1 MACNITAA
9 RGIDC
14 RDAIG
19 GLKAIF
25 FCSSYCSDIL
35 VNATV
40 TADSYTIA
48 TAGFATWDI
57 ATTSV
62 VTVFKYDLVTD
73 LSSFKSGVEADKAT
87 GSVMWNQTLDVVLQK
102 VVAADL
108 FQLGLISK
116 NRAQIFVQDSND
128 NVYLMGIKDG
138 CYLTGGDSIATGAG
152 RSDMNGLTLSFTA
165 KEQAPLYIL
174 PASDG
179 PGSAGT
185 PTVDYPF
192 DGLAD
197 DAADLTITVSA

>member
-19 GLKAIF
+19 GLKAIY

-35 VNATV
+35 AEATV
-40 TADSYTIA
+40 TASSYTI
-48 TAGFATWDI
+48 TDAGFAGWDI
-57 ATTSV
+57 VSGT
-62 VTVFKYDLVTD
+62 VTVLKYDLVTD
-73 LSSFKSGVEADKAT
+73 LSTFKSAVEADKAT

-128 NVYLMGIKDG
+128 NVYLMGISDG
-138 CYLTGGDSIATGAG
+138 CYLTGGDSIATGTS

-174 PASDG
+174 PASAG
-179 PGSAGT
+179 PAT
-185 PTVDYPF
+185 AKYPF

-197 DAADLTITVSA
+197 EADLTITAA

>member
-1 MACNITAA
+1 MPCNITAA
-9 RGIDC
+9 RGISC

-25 FCSSYCSDIL
+25 FCSDYCSNIL
-35 VNATV
+35 AEATV
-40 TADSYTIA
+40 TGSSYTMT

-57 ATTSV
+57 AAASV

-73 LSSFKSGVEADKAT
+73 LSTFKSGVEADKAT
-87 GSVMWNQTLDVVLQK
+87 GSVMWNQTLDVVLHK

-128 NVYLMGIKDG
+128 NVFLMGATDG
-138 CYLTGGDSIATGAG
+138 CYLTGGDSIATGTS

-165 KEQAPLYIL
+165 KEQVPLYIL
-174 PASDG
+174 PA
-179 PGSAGT
+179 
-185 PTVDYPF
+185 PTVGGTDYPF
-192 DGLAD
+192 DGLGDAD
-197 DAADLTITVSA
+197 ADLVVTSAA

>member
-19 GLKAIF
+19 GLKAIY

-35 VNATV
+35 AEATV
-40 TADSYTIA
+40 GTTDYTI
-48 TAGFATWDI
+48 TDAGFADWDI
-57 ATTSV
+57 ASGT

-73 LSSFKSGVEADKAT
+73 LSTFKSAVEADKAT

-128 NVYLMGIKDG
+128 NVYLMGITDG
-138 CYLTGGDSIATGAG
+138 CYLTGGDSIATGTN

-174 PASDG
+174 APSVSASD
-179 PGSAGT
+179 AKF
-185 PTVDYPF
+185 PF

-197 DAADLTITVSA
+197 EADLTITAA

>member
-19 GLKAIF
+19 GLKAIY

-35 VNATV
+35 KNATV
-40 TADSYTIA
+40 TPSSYTIA
-48 TAGFATWDI
+48 TAGFANWDI
-57 ATTSV
+57 ATASV

-87 GSVMWNQTLDVVLQK
+87 GSVMWNQTLDVVLHK

-108 FQLGLISK
+108 FELGLISK

-128 NVYLMGIKDG
+128 NVYLMGITDG
-138 CYLTGGDSIATGAG
+138 CYLTGGDTIATGAG

-165 KEQAPLYIL
+165 KEQSPLYIL

-179 PGSAGT
+179 VAT
-185 PTVDYPF
+185 AKYPF

-197 DAADLTITVSA
+197 ESALTITTA

>member
-35 VNATV
+35 ANATV
-40 TADSYTIA
+40 TASSYTI
-48 TAGFATWDI
+48 TDAGFATWDI
-57 ATTSV
+57 ASASA
-62 VTVFKYDLVTD
+62 VTVVKYDLVTD
-73 LSSFKSGVEADKAT
+73 LSTFKSGIEADKAT
-87 GSVMWNQTLDVVLQK
+87 GSVMWNQTLDVVLHK

-108 FQLGLISK
+108 YQLGQISK

-128 NVYLMGIKDG
+128 NVYLMGISDG
-138 CYLTGGDSIATGAG
+138 CYLTGGDSIATGTN

-174 PASDG
+174 PASAG
-179 PGSAGT
+179 AGT
-185 PTVDYPF
+185 AKYPF
-192 DGLAD
+192 DGVAD
-197 DAADLTITVSA
+197 EAALTITVPA

>member
-19 GLKAIF
+19 GLKAIY

-35 VNATV
+35 AEATV
-40 TADSYTIA
+40 SGTSYTI
-48 TAGFATWDI
+48 TDAGFADWDI
-57 ATTSV
+57 ASGT

-73 LSSFKSGVEADKAT
+73 LSTFKSAVEADKAT
-87 GSVMWNQTLDVVLQK
+87 GSVMWNQTLDVVLHK

-128 NVYLMGIKDG
+128 NVYLMGATDG
-138 CYLTGGDSIATGAG
+138 CYLTGGDSIATGTS
-152 RSDMNGLTLSFTA
+152 RSDMNGLSLSFTA

-174 PASDG
+174 PASA
-179 PGSAGT
+179 GSAT
-185 PTVDYPF
+185 AKYPF

-197 DAADLTITVSA
+197 EADLTITAA

>member
-19 GLKAIF
+19 GLKAIY

-35 VNATV
+35 AEATV
-40 TADSYTIA
+40 TASSYTI
-48 TAGFATWDI
+48 TDAGFAGWDI
-57 ATTSV
+57 VSGT
-62 VTVFKYDLVTD
+62 VTVLKYDLVTD
-73 LSSFKSGVEADKAT
+73 LSTFKSAVEADKAT

-128 NVYLMGIKDG
+128 NVYLMGISDG
-138 CYLTGGDSIATGAG
+138 CYLTGGDSIATGTS

-174 PASDG
+174 PASEG
-179 PGSAGT
+179 PAT
-185 PTVDYPF
+185 AKYPF

-197 DAADLTITVSA
+197 EADLTITAA

>member
-1 MACNITAA
+1 MPPCNITAA
-9 RGIDC
+9 RGISC

-25 FCSSYCSDIL
+25 FCSDYCSNIL
-35 VNATV
+35 AEATV
-40 TADSYTIA
+40 TGSSYTMT

-57 ATTSV
+57 AAASV

-73 LSSFKSGVEADKAT
+73 LSTFKSGVEADKAT
-87 GSVMWNQTLDVVLQK
+87 GSVMWNQTLDVVLHK

-128 NVYLMGIKDG
+128 NVFLMGATDG
-138 CYLTGGDSIATGAG
+138 CYLTGGDSIATGTS

-165 KEQAPLYIL
+165 KEQVPLYIL
-174 PASDG
+174 PA
-179 PGSAGT
+179 
-185 PTVDYPF
+185 PTVGGTDYPF
-192 DGLAD
+192 DGLGDAD
-197 DAADLTITVSA
+197 ADLVVTSAA

>member
-19 GLKAIF
+19 GLKAIY
-25 FCSSYCSDIL
+25 FCSSFCSDIL
-35 VNATV
+35 KEATV
-40 TADSYTIA
+40 TASSYTIT
-48 TAGFATWDI
+48 TAGFANWDI
-57 ATTSV
+57 VDTT

-73 LSSFKSGVEADKAT
+73 LSTFKSAVEADKAT

-108 FQLGLISK
+108 YQLGLISK

-128 NVYLMGIKDG
+128 NVYLMGITDG
-138 CYLTGGDSIATGAG
+138 CYLTGGDSIATGTN

-174 PASDG
+174 PAS
-179 PGSAGT
+179 AGVAT
-185 PTVDYPF
+185 AKYPF

-197 DAADLTITVSA
+197 EADLTITAA

>member
-19 GLKAIF
+19 GLKAIY
-25 FCSSYCSDIL
+25 FCSSFCSDIL
-35 VNATV
+35 KEATV
-40 TADSYTIA
+40 TASSYTIT
-48 TAGFATWDI
+48 TAGFANWDI
-57 ATTSV
+57 VDTTV
-62 VTVFKYDLVTD
+62 AVFKYDLVTD
-73 LSSFKSGVEADKAT
+73 LSTFKSAVEADKAT

-128 NVYLMGIKDG
+128 NVYLMGITDG
-138 CYLTGGDSIATGAG
+138 CYLTGGDSIATGTN

-165 KEQAPLYIL
+165 KEQAPLYII
-174 PASDG
+174 PAS
-179 PGSAGT
+179 AGVAT
-185 PTVDYPF
+185 AKYPF

-197 DAADLTITVSA
+197 EADLTITAA

>member
-19 GLKAIF
+19 GLKAIY

-35 VNATV
+35 AEATV
-40 TADSYTIA
+40 TDLSYTI
-48 TAGFATWDI
+48 TDAGFANWDI
-57 ATTSV
+57 VDTT

-73 LSSFKSGVEADKAT
+73 LSTFKSGVEADKAT

-108 FQLGLISK
+108 YQLGLISK

-128 NVYLMGIKDG
+128 NVYLMGITDG
-138 CYLTGGDSIATGAG
+138 CYLTGGDSIATGTN

-174 PASDG
+174 APSVSASD
-179 PGSAGT
+179 AKF
-185 PTVDYPF
+185 PF

-197 DAADLTITVSA
+197 DTALTITAA

>member
-1 MACNITAA
+1 MACSITAA

-19 GLKAIF
+19 GLKAIY

-35 VNATV
+35 ANATV
-40 TADSYTIA
+40 TADSYTIV

-57 ATTSV
+57 AAASA

-73 LSSFKSGVEADKAT
+73 LSTFKSGVEADKAT

-108 FQLGLISK
+108 YQLGLISK

-128 NVYLMGIKDG
+128 NVYLMGTTDG
-138 CYLTGGDSIATGAG
+138 CYLTGGDSIATGTS
-152 RSDMNGLTLSFTA
+152 RSDMNGLSLSFTA

-179 PGSAGT
+179 AGT
-185 PTVDYPF
+185 AKYPF
-192 DGLAD
+192 DGLSD
-197 DAADLTITVSA
+197 EAALTITAA

>member
-1 MACNITAA
+1 MACSITAA

-19 GLKAIF
+19 GLKAIY
-25 FCSSYCSDIL
+25 FCSDYCSDIL
-35 VNATV
+35 AEATV
-40 TADSYTIA
+40 SGTSYTI
-48 TAGFATWDI
+48 TDAGFADWDI
-57 ATTSV
+57 ASGT

-73 LSSFKSGVEADKAT
+73 LSTFKSAVEADKAT

-128 NVYLMGIKDG
+128 NVYLMGITDG
-138 CYLTGGDSIATGAG
+138 CYLTGGDSIATGTN

-174 PASDG
+174 APSVSASD
-179 PGSAGT
+179 AKF
-185 PTVDYPF
+185 PF

-197 DAADLTITVSA
+197 EADLTITAA

>member
-1 MACNITAA
+1 MPCAITSA

-19 GLKAIF
+19 GLKAIY

-35 VNATV
+35 ANATV
-40 TADSYTIA
+40 GTTDYTIT

-57 ATTSV
+57 QAAGA
-62 VTVFKYDLVTD
+62 VTVVKYDLVTD
-73 LSSFKSGVEADKAT
+73 LSTFKSGVEADKAT
-87 GSVMWNQTLDVVLQK
+87 GSVMWNQTLDVVLHK

-108 FQLGLISK
+108 WELGQISK

-128 NVYLMGIKDG
+128 NVYLMGITDG
-138 CYLTGGDSIATGAG
+138 CYLTGGDSIATGTN
-152 RSDMNGLTLSFTA
+152 RSDMNGLSLSFTA

-174 PASDG
+174 PPFVSISD
-179 PGSAGT
+179 AKF
-185 PTVDYPF
+185 PF

-197 DAADLTITVSA
+197 EADLTITSA

>member
-1 MACNITAA
+1 MPCNITAA

-25 FCSSYCSDIL
+25 FCSSYCSNIL
-35 VNATV
+35 ANATV
-40 TADSYTIA
+40 GATDYTI
-48 TAGFATWDI
+48 TAGGFANWNI
-57 ATTSV
+57 ASGSE

-73 LSSFKSGVEADKAT
+73 LSTFKSGVEADKAT
-87 GSVMWNQTLDVVLQK
+87 GSVMWNQTLDVVLHK

-116 NRAQIFVQDSND
+116 NRSQIFVQDSND
-128 NVYLMGIKDG
+128 NVFLMGITDG
-138 CYLTGGDSIATGAG
+138 CYLTGGDSIATGTN

-174 PASDG
+174 PLT
-179 PGSAGT
+179 AGAAT
-185 PTVDYPF
+185 AKYPF
-192 DGLAD
+192 DGVTD
-197 DAADLTITVSA
+197 EAALEITAA

>member
-19 GLKAIF
+19 GLKAIY

-35 VNATV
+35 AEATV
-40 TADSYTIA
+40 TASSYTI
-48 TAGFATWDI
+48 TDAGFANWDI
-57 ATTSV
+57 VDTT

-73 LSSFKSGVEADKAT
+73 LSTFKSAVEADKAT

-108 FQLGLISK
+108 YQLGLISK

-128 NVYLMGIKDG
+128 NVYLMGITDG
-138 CYLTGGDSIATGAG
+138 CYLTGGDSIATGTN

-174 PASDG
+174 APSVSASD
-179 PGSAGT
+179 AKF
-185 PTVDYPF
+185 PF

-197 DAADLTITVSA
+197 EADLTITAA

>member
-19 GLKAIF
+19 GLKAIY

-35 VNATV
+35 ASATV
-40 TADSYTIA
+40 TASSYTIT
-48 TAGFATWDI
+48 TAGFANWDI
-57 ATTSV
+57 VDTT

-73 LSSFKSGVEADKAT
+73 LSTFKSGVEADKAT
-87 GSVMWNQTLDVVLQK
+87 GSVMWNQTLDVVLHK

-108 FQLGLISK
+108 YQLGLISK

-128 NVYLMGIKDG
+128 NVYLMGATDG
-138 CYLTGGDSIATGAG
+138 CYLTGGDSIATGTN

-174 PASDG
+174 PPFVSISD
-179 PGSAGT
+179 AKF
-185 PTVDYPF
+185 PF

-197 DAADLTITVSA
+197 DTDLTITSA

>member
-19 GLKAIF
+19 GLKAIY

-35 VNATV
+35 AEATV
-40 TADSYTIA
+40 TADSYTI
-48 TAGFATWDI
+48 TDAGFADWDI
-57 ATTSV
+57 VDTT

-87 GSVMWNQTLDVVLQK
+87 GSVMWNQTLDVVLHK

-108 FQLGLISK
+108 YQLGLISK

-128 NVYLMGIKDG
+128 NVYLMGITDG
-138 CYLTGGDSIATGAG
+138 CYLTGGDSIATGAA
-152 RSDMNGLTLSFTA
+152 RSEMNGLTLSFTA
-165 KEQAPLYIL
+165 KEQAPLYII
-174 PASDG
+174 PAS
-179 PGSAGT
+179 AGVGT
-185 PTVDYPF
+185 AKYPF
-192 DGLAD
+192 DGLGD
-197 DAADLTITVSA
+197 EADLTITVSA

>member
-35 VNATV
+35 ANATV
-40 TADSYTIA
+40 TASSYTISA
-48 TAGFATWDI
+48 AGFATWDI
-57 ATTSV
+57 ASASA
-62 VTVFKYDLVTD
+62 VTVVKYDLVTD
-73 LSSFKSGVEADKAT
+73 LSTFKSGIEADKAT
-87 GSVMWNQTLDVVLQK
+87 GSVMWNQTLDVVLHK

-108 FQLGLISK
+108 YQLGQISK

-128 NVYLMGIKDG
+128 NVYLMGISDG
-138 CYLTGGDSIATGAG
+138 CYLTGGDSIATGTN

-174 PASDG
+174 PAS
-179 PGSAGT
+179 AGVGT
-185 PTVDYPF
+185 AKYPF

-197 DAADLTITVSA
+197 EDALTITVSA

>member
-19 GLKAIF
+19 GLKAIY

-35 VNATV
+35 AEATV
-40 TADSYTIA
+40 TASSYTI
-48 TAGFATWDI
+48 TDAGFANWYIVD
-57 ATTSV
+57 TT

-73 LSSFKSGVEADKAT
+73 LSTFKSAVEADKAT

-108 FQLGLISK
+108 YQLGLISK

-128 NVYLMGIKDG
+128 NVYLMGITDG
-138 CYLTGGDSIATGAG
+138 CYLTDGDSIATGTN

-174 PASDG
+174 PAS
-179 PGSAGT
+179 AGVAT
-185 PTVDYPF
+185 AKYPF

-197 DAADLTITVSA
+197 EADLTITAA

>member
-35 VNATV
+35 ASATV
-40 TADSYTIA
+40 TASSYTIT
-48 TAGFATWDI
+48 TAGFANWDI
-57 ATTSV
+57 VDTTV
-62 VTVFKYDLVTD
+62 KVFKYDLVTD
-73 LSSFKSGVEADKAT
+73 LSSFSSAVEADKAT
-87 GSVMWNQTLDVVLQK
+87 GSVMWNQTLDVVLHK

-108 FQLGLISK
+108 YQLGLISK

-128 NVYLMGIKDG
+128 NVYLMGTTDG

-152 RSDMNGLTLSFTA
+152 RSDMNGLTLNFTA
-165 KEQAPLYIL
+165 KEQAPLYII
-174 PASDG
+174 PAS
-179 PGSAGT
+179 AGVAT
-185 PTVDYPF
+185 AKFPF

-197 DAADLTITVSA
+197 EADLTITAA